1 MVERQDSDDEFQ
13 DCHEDIEQSKFEAIR
28 SVAYQL
34 DLDRRPSFHRVFS
47 NYICHSCAFANFE
60 QSKQM
65 GRLLPKLK
73 ARLPN
78 SNQARKSSR

>member
-13 DCHEDIEQSKFEAIR
+13 DCHEDIEQSKF
-28 SVAYQL
+28 VASNRGAYML
-34 DLDRRPSFHRVFS
+34 ALDRRPSFHRVLS
-47 NYICHSCAFANFE
+47 NYICHSCAFANFV

-65 GRLLPKLK
+65 GWAMPRLK
-73 ARLPN
+73 ARLPS